1 MTTANNLVSYYAS
14 NLAEF
19 DKTIA
24 WRNFIAQSGLIDC
37 ELDRMLLAYS
47 RARAKN
53 MASYSNLW
61 VANTDHTGSTEEE

>member
-1 MTTANNLVSYYAS
+1 MTIANNLVSYYAS

-24 WRNFIAQSGLIDC
+24 WRNFTEQEGLKYC
-37 ELDRMLLAYS
+37 NLDRMLLAHS

-53 MASYSNLW
+53 IASYSNLW
-61 VANTDHTGSTEEE
+61 LAAVFHDTESD